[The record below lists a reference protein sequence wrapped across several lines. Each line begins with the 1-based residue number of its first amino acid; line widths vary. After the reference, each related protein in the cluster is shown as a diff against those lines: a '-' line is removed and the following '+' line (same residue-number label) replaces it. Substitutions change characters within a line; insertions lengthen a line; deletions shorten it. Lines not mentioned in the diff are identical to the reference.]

1 MVCQRGQ
8 VTCNWDTGGGV
19 IVEQA
24 TNGEMKKRLPKLRC
38 AMMPVVD
45 TRWKVEEVDGDLKLK
60 LSRKLYLSAAT
71 QQCHPTGAA
80 AHRIMDFWLAAPAP
94 APRRYKTI

>member
-38 AMMPVVD
+38 AMMPAVD

-71 QQCHPTGAA
+71 QQWQPNWCCGTSHHGLL
-80 AHRIMDFWLAAPAP
+80 DGCSCP